1 VDDDPVVDLND
12 ALVVFLYVD
21 DLARSADFYGQTLGL
36 PLVLDQG
43 LCRLY
48 QVSAGPRGGGFL
60 GVCQS
65 GDRPTT
71 PDGVIVTLVR
81 DDVDDYC
88 DGLVAKGVR
97 LEQPPRYNERF
108 GIHHA
113 FLRDPDGHLV
123 EVQRFDDTG
132 WHRPIDG

>member
-1 VDDDPVVDLND
+1 MADSRSPDND

-21 DLARSADFYGQTLGL
+21 DLERSARFYGEQLGL

-43 LCRLY
+43 QCRLY
-48 QVSAGPRGGGFL
+48 RVADGGAI

-65 GDRPTT
+65 GNRPTT

-88 DGLVAKGVR
+88 RQLVERGVE
-97 LEQPPRYNERF
+97 LEQPPTHNERF

-113 FLRDPDGHLV
+113 FLRDPDGHLI
-123 EVQRFDDTG
+123 EVQRFDDPD
-132 WHRPIDG
+132 WAEPLDR